1 MTVKMSLKI
10 SSSPQFWDGRIYPN
24 STPNQSFTSTGNKMK
39 VVFTASN
46 YGVNNGFRAEYNT
59 NEQRYCGGRLELES
73 VTDVGYLTSPEY
85 PELYPNNTECQWLI
99 RAPGNVNRTVFFE

>member
-1 MTVKMSLKI
+1 
-10 SSSPQFWDGRIYPN
+10 
-24 STPNQSFTSTGNKMK
+24 MK

-46 YGVNNGFRAEYNT
+46 YVVNNGFRAEYNT